1 MNRLKSDGEEI
12 QIVGSVHVDCDWDKD
27 AGHGV
32 NIGFVTYKQLI
43 GELIGTMKY
52 RREITKS
59 TMRDV
64 SWHIFRLYAEH
75 PALRSERDYVW
86 HDRMIG
92 QRIL

>member
-1 MNRLKSDGEEI
+1 MERKSKSLDPFTSTVTG
-12 QIVGSVHVDCDWDKD
+12 DKNIW
-27 AGHGV
+27 HGV

-43 GELIGTMKY
+43 GELIGKMKY

-59 TMRDV
+59 MIDV

>member
-1 MNRLKSDGEEI
+1 MSWELNRLKSDGEEI

-27 AGHGV
+27 TGHGV

-52 RREITKS
+52 RCEITKS

-64 SWHIFRLYAEH
+64 S
-75 PALRSERDYVW
+75 
-86 HDRMIG
+86 
-92 QRIL
+92 

>member
-1 MNRLKSDGEEI
+1 MSQELNRLKSDGEEI

-43 GELIGTMKY
+43 GELIGKMKY

-59 TMRDV
+59 MIDV
-64 SWHIFRLYAEH
+64 S
-75 PALRSERDYVW
+75 
-86 HDRMIG
+86 
-92 QRIL
+92 